1 MVEIVFH
8 KKTKKDALQIKAPL
22 SDIFLQAK
30 YQLLRDKQSEAECVE
45 RFSQLSRPDSPLEE
59 AGERMDSES
68 AVETGERMDL
78 ESAVET
84 GEKMDSETGFMEWE
98 QRVIQNTDEKKAL

>member
-1 MVEIVFH
+1 MFH

-68 AVETGERMDL
+68 AVETGE
-78 ESAVET
+78 
-84 GEKMDSETGFMEWE
+84 KMDSETDFMEWE
-98 QRVIQNTDEKKAL
+98 QQVIQNTDEKKAL